1 MRGYSGRV
9 QGRRSF
15 GSVAV
20 IGLLITFVG
29 LGTIGILDATGI
41 VRFPWQHRKIE
52 PVAPGMVR
60 VWVPARKIP
69 AFARVTEEYLVD
81 DKTGF
86 GKYQDVPESKV
97 PQDVIRSVDE
107 ILHRVMAHDTAPGFV
122 FTERDF
128 LPKGT
133 LPGLVAGIP
142 PGKRAL
148 TLDAGKLRGI
158 DLLQIGDHFDLL
170 AAVPVDRLLSTGDR
184 DQAWRP
190 GNPLP
195 SNTKSSSGNTKQT
208 ETHMLARDAV
218 IITPLATRARPVTS
232 QSLMQ
237 GTTVRTVPVQ
247 EVVVAVN
254 REDAAGVTEA
264 VEMGVEIITI
274 ARSGQPNAED
284 SVAAPAGMVAVP
296 VATRWILAY
305 SEIVHDDL
313 FDVRTRDLRYV
324 RLSTEE
330 ARARG
335 IVTDANELLGR
346 VVARDRGAGQFI
358 LRADLLPP
366 GTSPGL
372 TAGVPPGKR
381 SFAITADKLA
391 GARGLQHG
399 DHFDLLVGIPLGG
412 DKNLAGG
419 LGSLTTPS
427 LDLAALRLEK
437 QAEIRVVAQDAVVVS
452 PVLTPKFAPAAAS
465 MTASKDV
472 ADSLEK
478 SSEEI
483 VIAVAVDEVD
493 RLAEAITLGLKLTA
507 VSRSG
512 VARSNVA
519 PSDQPAT
526 TEKPL
531 ADWRPLAN
539 VRMIETLN
547 GKKRQ
552 TYMYSAPPQ
561 AE

>member
-1 MRGYSGRV
+1 
-9 QGRRSF
+9 
-15 GSVAV
+15 VAV

-29 LGTIGILDATGI
+29 LGTVGVLATTGL

-60 VWVPARKIP
+60 VWEAARRIP

-86 GKYQDVPESKV
+86 GKYQDVPEGKV

-107 ILHRVMAHDTAPGFV
+107 ILQRVMAHDKAPGFV

-148 TLDAGKLRGI
+148 TLDAVKLRGI
-158 DLLQIGDHFDLL
+158 DLLQTGDRFDLL

-195 SNTKSSSGNTKQT
+195 SNTKTASSNSKQT

-313 FDVRTRDLRYV
+313 FDVRTRDLRYI
-324 RLSTEE
+324 RLPTEE
-330 ARARG
+330 VRARG
-335 IVTDANELLGR
+335 IVTDADELLGR

-381 SFAITADKLA
+381 SFAIAADKLA

-399 DHFDLLVGIPLGG
+399 DHFDLLVGIPLGL

-419 LGSLTTPS
+419 LGWLPTSSP
-427 LDLAALRLEK
+427 DGVELRLEK

-452 PVLTPKFAPAAAS
+452 PVLTPKFAPTAAS
-465 MTASKDV
+465 MTASKDM
-472 ADSLEK
+472 ADSMEK
-478 SSEEI
+478 SAEEI
-483 VIAVAVDEVD
+483 VIAVAADEVD
-493 RLAEAITLGLKLTA
+493 RLAEALTLGLKLTA

-512 VARSNVA
+512 IVRPNVA
-519 PSDQPAT
+519 SSEQPT
-526 TEKPL
+526 TAEKPL
-531 ADWRPLAN
+531 TDLRPLAN

-552 TYMYSAPPQ
+552 TFMYSAPAQ

>member
-1 MRGYSGRV
+1 
-9 QGRRSF
+9 
-15 GSVAV
+15 
-20 IGLLITFVG
+20 
-29 LGTIGILDATGI
+29 
-41 VRFPWQHRKIE
+41 
-52 PVAPGMVR
+52 
-60 VWVPARKIP
+60 
-69 AFARVTEEYLVD
+69 
-81 DKTGF
+81 
-86 GKYQDVPESKV
+86 
-97 PQDVIRSVDE
+97 VIRSIDE
-107 ILHRVMAHDTAPGFV
+107 ILQRVMAHEKAPGFV

-170 AAVPVDRLLSTGDR
+170 AAVPVDRLQSTGDR

-195 SNTKSSSGNTKQT
+195 ANTKAASSNSKQT

-218 IITPLATRARPVTS
+218 IISPLTTRARPVTS

-247 EVVVAVN
+247 EVVAAFN
-254 REDAAGVTEA
+254 REDTAGVTEA
-264 VEMGVEIITI
+264 VEMGVEILTV

-284 SVAAPAGMVAVP
+284 SIVAPAGMTAVP

-313 FDVRTRDLRYV
+313 FDVRTRDLRYI
-324 RLSTEE
+324 RLPTEE
-330 ARARG
+330 VRSRG
-335 IVTDANELLGR
+335 IVTDADELLGR

-381 SFAITADKLA
+381 SFAIAADKLA

-399 DHFDLLVGIPLGG
+399 DHFDLLVGIPLGL
-412 DKNLAGG
+412 DKNLASG
-419 LGSLTTPS
+419 LGWLPASSPG
-427 LDLAALRLEK
+427 AALHLEK

-452 PVLTPKFAPAAAS
+452 PVFTPKFAPAAAS

-472 ADSLEK
+472 ADSMEK
-478 SSEEI
+478 SAEEV
-483 VIAVAVDEVD
+483 VIAVAADEVD
-493 RLAEAITLGLKLTA
+493 RLAEALTVGLKLTA

-512 VARSNVA
+512 IVRPNLA
-519 PSDQPAT
+519 PTEQPT
-526 TEKPL
+526 TAEKPL
-531 ADWRPLAN
+531 TDLRPLAN

-552 TYMYSAPPQ
+552 TFMYSAPAQ